1 MTTAEQSGASWYLAE
16 LTNEDEARVR
26 TTRQVLAELEELRA
40 RESIGAFSE
49 EEWQY
54 TDPALVAGMVKLGER
69 HGAAKIAR
77 IAVYLA
83 GREASDTTQAEES

>member
-1 MTTAEQSGASWYLAE
+1 MTTAEQSGASWYLDD
-16 LTNEDEARVR
+16 LTEKDQARVR
-26 TTRQVLAELEELRA
+26 ATRQVLAELEELRA
-40 RESIGAFSE
+40 RAAIGEFNE

-83 GREASDTTQAEES
+83 GREASDTTQAEEA